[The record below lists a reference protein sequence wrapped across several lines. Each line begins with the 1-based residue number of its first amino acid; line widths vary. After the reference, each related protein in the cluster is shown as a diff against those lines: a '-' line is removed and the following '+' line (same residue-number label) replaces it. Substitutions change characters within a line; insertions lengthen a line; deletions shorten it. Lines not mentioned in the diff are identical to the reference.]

1 MNRKVVLIALSA
13 SLVCG
18 MTAVFAQ
25 DLEGFDPRAIEARA
39 DEFKAD
45 AQALFDYA
53 TVNAE
58 GHQAEA
64 QSVVQDGYRS
74 VEGLEVGDLPGENG
88 PVDFDEMIAGAKA
101 GMAQPKGA
109 PLFVAFASLSMPE
122 DALAQIIADTTRAG
136 GVVVFRGFSAGNPQT
151 FITGIR
157 KVVDQRGA
165 SNIAIDP
172 RLFRAFNVDRVP
184 TYVALSTDF
193 EPCDQLEC
201 VSTPP
206 PHDRIAGNV
215 SVAYVLETFAEANGP
230 GAPVARLGLV
240 NIRGQR

>member
-1 MNRKVVLIALSA
+1 MNRKFVLIALSA
-13 SLVCG
+13 SLVCS

-39 DEFKAD
+39 DEFKTD

-58 GHQAEA
+58 GHQADA

-122 DALAQIIADTTRAG
+122 DALAQMIADTTRAG
-136 GVVVFRGFSAGNPQT
+136 GVVVFRGFSAGNPHT
-151 FITGIR
+151 SITGIR
-157 KVVDQRGA
+157 KVVDHRGA
-165 SNIAIDP
+165 SHIAIDP

-184 TYVALSTDF
+184 RPMAPARPWPGSGLPTSGVSGEWRAL
-193 EPCDQLEC
+193 PCCLPRCGRLRPSRACADGDQRC
-201 VSTPP
+201 
-206 PHDRIAGNV
+206 A
-215 SVAYVLETFAEANGP
+215 
-230 GAPVARLGLV
+230 
-240 NIRGQR
+240 Q